1 MSVAVAYSGM
11 AGAYGSPYQEAA
23 SGNLA
28 NGSQVS
34 DHTAEQTIAE
44 GTLTFSGNYGSSS
57 PTDTHG
63 DSVDFTLASLTPPG
77 SLPQG
82 TNIGSYAPTRVE
94 IYEAPQAGTAA
105 TGYTFV
111 YCPGPT
117 IAGPTATSTAGC
129 TQAGGVVCILGTG
142 AASGQGGTELT
153 RGSAYSSFTPS
164 LNGVSVRFRAWFA
177 RN

>member
-11 AGAYGSPYQEAA
+11 AGAMGSPYQAAA
-23 SGNLA
+23 SGNLS
-28 NGSQVS
+28 NGSQIY
-34 DHTAEQTIAE
+34 DTTNRQTITE
-44 GTLTFSGNYGSSS
+44 GTLTFSGNYGTSSS
-57 PTDTHG
+57 HG
-63 DSVDFTLASLTPPG
+63 DPVDFSLNNLVPPG

-82 TNIGSYAPTRVE
+82 TNMGQYPPTRVE
-94 IYEAPQAGTAA
+94 IYEAPQSGTAA
-105 TGYTFV
+105 TGYAFV
-111 YCPGPT
+111 YCPGP
-117 IAGPTATSTAGC
+117 ATATPDGC

-153 RGSAYSSFTPS
+153 GGSAYSGFTPS

>member
-11 AGAYGSPYQEAA
+11 AGAYGSPYQAAA

-34 DHTAEQTIAE
+34 DTTDKQTIVE
-44 GTLTFSGNYGSSS
+44 GTLTFSGNYGTSSS
-57 PTDTHG
+57 HG
-63 DSVDFTLASLTPPG
+63 DPVDFTLNNLVPPG

-82 TNIGSYAPTRVE
+82 TDIGSYAPTRVE
-94 IYEAPQAGTAA
+94 IYESPQAGTAP
-105 TGYTFV
+105 TFYSFV

-117 IAGPTATSTAGC
+117 ITGPTATSTAGC
-129 TQAGGVVCILGTG
+129 TQAGGVVSIAGTG
-142 AASGQGGTELT
+142 ASSGQGGTELT
-153 RGSAYSSFTPS
+153 EGSAYSGFTPS
-164 LNGVSVRFRAWFA
+164 LNGLVVRFRAWFA

>member
-11 AGAYGSPYQEAA
+11 AGAYGAPYQEAA

-34 DHTAEQTIAE
+34 DTTDKQTISE
-44 GTLTFSGNYGSSS
+44 GTLTFTGNYGTASS
-57 PTDTHG
+57 HG
-63 DSVDFTLASLTPPG
+63 DPVDFSLASLTPPG

-94 IYEAPQAGTAA
+94 IYEAPQAGTAP
-105 TGYTFV
+105 TGYTFI

-117 IAGPTATSTAGC
+117 LAGPTSTSTAGC

-153 RGSAYSSFTPS
+153 EGSAYSSFTPS
-164 LNGVSVRFRAWFA
+164 LNNVSVRFRAWFA

>member
-11 AGAYGSPYQEAA
+11 PGAFGSPYQAA
-23 SGNLA
+23 SSANLA

-34 DHTAEQTIAE
+34 DKTNEQTIAE
-44 GTLTFSGNYGSSS
+44 GTLTFTGNYGTSSS
-57 PTDTHG
+57 HG
-63 DSVDFTLASLTPPG
+63 DVVDFTLNNLTPPG

-94 IYEAPQAGTAA
+94 IFEAPQAGTAA
-105 TGYTFV
+105 TGFTFV

-117 IAGPTATSTAGC
+117 LAGPTSTSTAGC

-142 AASGQGGTELT
+142 ASSGAGGTELT
-153 RGSAYSSFTPS
+153 GGSAYPAAVLGLT
-164 LNGVSVRFRAWFA
+164 VRFRAWFA

>member
-1 MSVAVAYSGM
+1 M
-11 AGAYGSPYQEAA
+11 AGAYGSPYQAA
-23 SGNLA
+23 PSGNLA

-34 DHTAEQTIAE
+34 DTTDKQTIAE
-44 GTLTFSGNYGSSS
+44 GTITFSGNYGTASS
-57 PTDTHG
+57 HG
-63 DSVDFTLASLTPPG
+63 DPVDFTLNNLVPPG

-82 TNIGSYAPTRVE
+82 TDIGSYAPTRVE

-129 TQAGGVVCILGTG
+129 TQAGGVVCILVGT
-142 AASGQGGTELT
+142 TEVT
-153 RGSAYSSFTPS
+153 EATAYSGLTPN

>member
-11 AGAYGSPYQEAA
+11 AGAYGAPYQAA
-23 SGNLA
+23 SSVNLA

-34 DHTAEQTIAE
+34 DTTDKQTIAE
-44 GTLTFSGNYGSSS
+44 GTLTFSGNYGTASS
-57 PTDTHG
+57 HG
-63 DSVDFTLASLTPPG
+63 DPVDFTLNGLTPPG

-82 TNIGSYAPTRVE
+82 TDIGSYAPTRVE

-117 IAGPTATSTAGC
+117 IAGPTSTSTAGC

-142 AASGQGGTELT
+142 AASGDGGTELT
-153 RGSAYSSFTPS
+153 EGSAYSGFSPS
-164 LNGVSVRFRAWFA
+164 LNGVTVRFRAWFA

>member
-11 AGAYGSPYQEAA
+11 AGAYGAPYQAAA

-34 DHTAEQTIAE
+34 DTTDKQTIVE
-44 GTLTFSGNYGSSS
+44 GTLTFSGNYGTASS
-57 PTDTHG
+57 HG
-63 DSVDFTLASLTPPG
+63 DPVDFTLNNLVPPG

-82 TNIGSYAPTRVE
+82 TDIGSYAPTRVE
-94 IYEAPQAGTAA
+94 IYEAPQAGTAP
-105 TGYTFV
+105 TFYSFV

-129 TQAGGVVCILGTG
+129 TQAGGVVSIAGTG

-153 RGSAYSSFTPS
+153 EGSAYSGFTPS
-164 LNGVSVRFRAWFA
+164 LNGLVVRFRAWFA